1 MEHLEFLERL
11 DVWMRERGFF
21 PFRNTDG
28 QFFRGLYWRAEN
40 PVFYVIAIGDGG
52 RDDPRRWQEVFTAA
66 AEAVQEQAEEMHC
79 TRKVCLCLLTDT
91 AYCQETADFVA
102 AREISFDD
110 PIQYIWW
117 YFPLDQRRLYTGKDQ
132 PKKMLGLEKML
143 IAAAG
148 GEGPVPMTPAAQEM
162 TRPVVTW
169 TIFAICALILAGM
182 YLTGRKEEWIYAFG
196 SGWEGVVEQR
206 QYYRMVTSMFLHDGP
221 LHLAANSIY
230 LFYFGV
236 PVERLLGRGRF
247 VLLFLL
253 SGLCGNLLSLFC
265 GGWLGVGASGA
276 IFGLLGTAL
285 LWTKERGAQAT
296 GMNYATML
304 LLALTALGMGWLDTG
319 VDNYAHLGGFLCG
332 MALFLL
338 FRRKERKKTAH

>member
-1 MEHLEFLERL
+1 MEHLDFLEQL

-21 PFRNTDG
+21 PFRDEEG
-28 QFFRGLYWRAEN
+28 HFFRGLYWRAEN

-52 RDDPRRWQEVFTAA
+52 RDDPQRWQEAFTAA
-66 AEAVQEQAEEMHC
+66 AEAVQGQAEELRC
-79 TRKVCLCLLTDT
+79 TRKVCLCLLTERT
-91 AYCQETADFVA
+91 YRQETADFVA

-117 YFPLDQRRLYTGKDQ
+117 YFPLDQCRIFTGKDQ
-132 PKKMLGLEKML
+132 PRKLLGLEKML
-143 IAAAG
+143 SAAAQKEEPG
-148 GEGPVPMTPAAQEM
+148 SMPAAAREDA
-162 TRPVVTW
+162 RPVVTW
-169 TIFAICALILAGM
+169 AIFVLCALILAGM
-182 YLTGRKEEWIYAFG
+182 YLTGNRENWIFAFG
-196 SGWEGVVEQR
+196 SGWEGVVEQG
-206 QYYRMVTSMFLHDGP
+206 QYYRLLTSMFLHDGL

-236 PVERLLGRGRF
+236 PVERLLGRARF

-276 IFGLLGTAL
+276 IFGLMGMAL

-332 MALFLL
+332 MVFFLL
-338 FRRKERKKTAH
+338 FRRKERKKTAL